1 MQSKLA
7 VHEADVKLFAQQ
19 LAQINKDISEGLSDP
34 DLTSNNK
41 VKLEAQVIQTTK
53 QASSQ
58 ADISTK
64 LQAMRELND
73 KINSE

>member
-7 VHEADVKLFAQQ
+7 VHEADVKLFSQQ
-19 LAQINKDISEGLSDP
+19 LAQINQDISKDFSDP
-34 DLTSNNK
+34 NLASNNK

-58 ADISTK
+58 AEISTK
-64 LQAMRELND
+64 LLAMKELND
-73 KINSE
+73 KMNSE